1 MDRTV
6 TALRPVMAVS
16 QAISMLS
23 YGCAH
28 SGYKEEKQVCTLTLL
43 PYEATQG
50 SKEEQAIASTVIS
63 NSEGQQGNT
72 AAPATVAGRAPQS
85 SRYPSLSSVTRS
97 CRWLGSTLSLLL
109 LTQ

>member
-6 TALRPVMAVS
+6 TALLPVMAVS

-63 NSEGQQGNT
+63 CEGQQGNT